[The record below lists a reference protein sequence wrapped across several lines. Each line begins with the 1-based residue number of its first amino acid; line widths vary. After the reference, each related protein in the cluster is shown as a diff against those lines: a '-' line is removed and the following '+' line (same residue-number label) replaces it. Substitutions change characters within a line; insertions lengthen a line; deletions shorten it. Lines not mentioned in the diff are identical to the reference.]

1 MRYATVQARFYVGID
16 LHSRTMF
23 LHVLD
28 HDGTTRLAKN
38 LPARPEPFLQAVQPF
53 RPDLVV
59 ASECVHCWYW
69 LADLCD
75 AQQIPFLLG
84 HAFGMRA
91 VHADKNKSDPHDAHT
106 IARLLR
112 AGALPL
118 AYPYPKE
125 RRGLRDLLRAR
136 LRFVRLRARTYG
148 HVHTALRQHNLPPV
162 SNDVKY
168 KSKRGGIADTIPDE
182 HTRRSVA
189 ADLELLD
196 PLDTLIRHLERDIE
210 QAAQQHYAQ
219 ELVILQSIPGVGPII
234 ATTVLLEIDTV
245 SRFDTRQ
252 QFCSYAR
259 LLTPPQE
266 SAGKKVGVGNRK
278 AGNAWLK
285 WAFSEAAVLS
295 AQKDERI
302 GAYLAKLKSR
312 HGPGKALG
320 ILGHKLGRAMYHM
333 LKSRRVFDS
342 DKFLRH

>member
-1 MRYATVQARFYVGID
+1 
-16 LHSRTMF
+16 
-23 LHVLD
+23 
-28 HDGTTRLAKN
+28 
-38 LPARPEPFLQAVQPF
+38 
-53 RPDLVV
+53 
-59 ASECVHCWYW
+59 
-69 LADLCD
+69 
-75 AQQIPFLLG
+75 
-84 HAFGMRA
+84 
-91 VHADKNKSDPHDAHT
+91 
-106 IARLLR
+106 
-112 AGALPL
+112 
-118 AYPYPKE
+118 
-125 RRGLRDLLRAR
+125 
-136 LRFVRLRARTYG
+136 
-148 HVHTALRQHNLPPV
+148 V

-168 KSKRGGIADTIPDE
+168 KSKRGAITGGIPDE

-196 PLDTLIRHLERDIE
+196 PLDALIRHLERDIE
-210 QAAQQHYAQ
+210 QAARQHYAQ

-245 SRFDTRQ
+245 TRFDTRQ

-320 ILGHKLGRAMYHM
+320 ILGHKLGRTMYHM
-333 LKSRRVFDS
+333 LKSKRVFDS